1 MMEMD
6 NQWKDSFREK
16 LDQHYSW
23 PSLYTFKFIVPAGKE
38 GEVKNLFQKHIPT
51 EKKSKNGNYT
61 SITFHMMMISSDAV
75 IEVYVQASVVQ
86 GIVAL

>member
-1 MMEMD
+1 MEMD
-6 NQWKDSFREK
+6 DKWKDSFREK

-23 PSLYTFKFIVPAGKE
+23 PTLYTFKFIVSLGKE
-38 GEVKNLFQKHIPT
+38 SEVKNLFPQHVPT

-61 SITFHMMMISSDAV
+61 SITFQMMMNSSDAV